1 LIALP
6 DTGADFH
13 SAVVATAPGEKLL
26 AGRRPVRNWTQTPF
40 GELTALPPDSMT
52 VLRGGATS
60 TGKGEDGRGDE
71 RKRRGQ

>member
-52 VLRGGATS
+52 VLRGG
-60 TGKGEDGRGDE
+60 GYFYREGRGW
-71 RKRRGQ
+71 KGPQGG